1 MKVTEVRIKLT
12 GETDDRLLAFC
23 SVTLDDCF
31 VVRDLKIIDGS
42 SGPFVAMPSRKLTSH
57 CPRCHGKN
65 HLRSN
70 YCTQCGAD
78 LRREASFQT
87 RDNSRL
93 YADIAHPINAECRE
107 LIQTR
112 VIEEFEKEQE
122 LAELPGYRSRYD
134 DDYESQRDDYESQRD
149 DGAPPREST
158 NREPNRNLDDVN
170 RDQSREPESEGDGDS
185 SSHARPRQKRG
196 TDRRRHRK
204 DPAAEESLQGPH
216 ESPHQSEQSANS
228 DDEDDQFGAG
238 IL

>member
-31 VVRDLKIIDGS
+31 VVRDLKIIDGA
-42 SGPFVAMPSRKLTSH
+42 SGPFVAMPSRKLTAH

-70 YCTQCGAD
+70 FCTQCGCD
-78 LRREASFQT
+78 LRNEASFQP

-107 LIQTR
+107 LIQSR

-122 LAELPGYRSRYD
+122 LSRLPGYRSRYD
-134 DDYESQRDDYESQRD
+134 DDYDLLAD
-149 DGAPPREST
+149 PPGERSST
-158 NREPNRNLDDVN
+158 GEASTGGR
-170 RDQSREPESEGDGDS
+170 SRRG
-185 SSHARPRQKRG
+185 PR
-196 TDRRRHRK
+196 
-204 DPAAEESLQGPH
+204 PAAEESEPAKKAPGKRSPGKRAPDEATGNEARHRSDPPDSETLKGPH
-216 ESPHQSEQSANS
+216 QTPRQSGSSSKS
-228 DDEDDQFGAG
+228 DDPDDQFGAG